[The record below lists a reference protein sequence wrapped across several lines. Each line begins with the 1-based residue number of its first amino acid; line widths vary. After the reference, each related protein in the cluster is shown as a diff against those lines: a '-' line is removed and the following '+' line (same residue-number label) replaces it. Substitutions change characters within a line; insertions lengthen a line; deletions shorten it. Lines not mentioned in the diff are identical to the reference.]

1 LGILT
6 LASVL
11 SLAVSKRL
19 GVRGKLMA
27 QNSMNTS
34 AASTLGEVGSLL
46 RIVITTSVAI
56 EVALALMLIPRF
68 LILGEPFSQ
77 ALWHGVFYSISAFN
91 NAGFTPHSD
100 GLVPYE
106 MDLWILVPLMLG
118 VFLGSLGFP
127 VLMVLLAHRFN
138 SKKWTLH
145 AKLTL
150 LVTGILLVGGTLLWA
165 AAEWSN
171 PNTIGGLNAGDKVI
185 HSVFASVMTRS
196 AVLIWWIRVR

>member
-1 LGILT
+1 STATHWSFFGQLVMIIAVFVGGLGILT

-68 LILGEPFSQ
+68 LILGEPLGE
-77 ALWHGVFYSISAFN
+77 AVWHGIFYSVS
-91 NAGFTPHSD
+91 
-100 GLVPYE
+100 
-106 MDLWILVPLMLG
+106 
-118 VFLGSLGFP
+118 
-127 VLMVLLAHRFN
+127 
-138 SKKWTLH
+138 
-145 AKLTL
+145 
-150 LVTGILLVGGTLLWA
+150 
-165 AAEWSN
+165 
-171 PNTIGGLNAGDKVI
+171 
-185 HSVFASVMTRS
+185 
-196 AVLIWWIRVR
+196 